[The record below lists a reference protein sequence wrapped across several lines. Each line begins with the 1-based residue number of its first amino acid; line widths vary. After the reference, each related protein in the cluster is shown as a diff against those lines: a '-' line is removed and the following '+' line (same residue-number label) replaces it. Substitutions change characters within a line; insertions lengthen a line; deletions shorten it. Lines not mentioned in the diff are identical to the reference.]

1 MASVASPYGFKPVGT
16 LTGPY
21 NAQFRQMKIAD
32 GYTTAIF
39 SGDLVKCETTGT
51 VILENGT
58 ATALPVGVFM
68 GCEYTVTATG
78 QRVQAP
84 YWPGSGGT
92 DIVAYVFDN
101 PFGVLQVQANGAIAQ
116 ADQFEN
122 IAITTRPNPG
132 GSVAT
137 GISRVTVDAA
147 TNATTNT
154 LPLKI
159 IGFVNG
165 PESAP
170 GDAFTDIIVTYN
182 STAGHAYLRVL
193 GV

>member
-1 MASVASPYGFKPVGT
+1 MASATSAYGFRPVGT

-21 NAQFRQMKIAD
+21 NAQLRQMRIANS
-32 GYTTAIF
+32 YATAIYT
-39 SGDLVKCETTGT
+39 GDLVKCETTGT

-58 ATALPVGVFM
+58 STALPVGVFM

-78 QRVQAP
+78 QRIQAP

-92 DIVAYVFDN
+92 DIIAYVFDN

-116 ADQFEN
+116 VDQFEN
-122 IAITTRPNPG
+122 IAISTYAA
-132 GSVAT
+132 GSTAT
-137 GISRVTVDAA
+137 GISRVTVDAG

-154 LPLKI
+154 LPFKI

-165 PESAP
+165 PDSAP
-170 GDAFTDIIVTYN
+170 GDAFTDILVTYN
-182 STAGHAYLRVL
+182 STAGHAYMRVL

>member
-1 MASVASPYGFKPVGT
+1 MASVASAYGFRPVGT

-21 NAQFRQMKIAD
+21 NAQFRQMRIAN
-32 GYTTAIF
+32 GYTTAIYT
-39 SGDLVKCETTGT
+39 GDLVKCETTGT

-101 PFGVLQVQANGAIAQ
+101 PFGVLQVQASGSMPQ
-116 ADQFEN
+116 ADLFEN
-122 IAITTRPNPG
+122 IGISTYVS
-132 GSVAT
+132 GSTAT
-137 GISRVTVDAA
+137 GLSRVTVDAA

-154 LPLKI
+154 LPFKI

-165 PESAP
+165 PESAV
-170 GDAFTDIIVTYN
+170 GDNFTDILVTYN
-182 STAGHAYLRVL
+182 STAGHAYMRIL